1 MAIDKA
7 EDQASNTTTLLS
19 DLSSDGVLGKLS
31 IIFVYIVARV
41 CHVTTPL
48 SRHGTAGS
56 ILRQLSLL
64 SFLVA

>member
-1 MAIDKA
+1 
-7 EDQASNTTTLLS
+7 
-19 DLSSDGVLGKLS
+19 LSSDGVLGKLS